1 MPSFKFNV
9 ESCFGADIFVGYF
22 NVDEILDIMGIK
34 KEVMKSKRV
43 KNLISMHGRDDRIVP
58 IAKRQVAFDVL
69 SSYLDSSFMPF
80 DSYYVNDD
88 KLLTSRSDRLYDAE
102 ERFLILCMSLVYG
115 KSVKGLKVL
124 YPDLSTKELRSKKS
138 KGKSLFRYFREELN
152 DQTRDYIQTYKERL
166 KNADDKP
173 AGREPVKEEAA
184 PPAEN
189 VKEEV
194 AETVV
199 AAKPKKPVVETKL
212 IPTSFEVETPAA
224 LKLFK
229 NGHILISAQIDRMKR
244 GEPIELA
251 ELKVFCQRLIE
262 SHTRNNFSLLAIRH
276 IKDASSYLEQ
286 HAMGMAVLGIHFA
299 KALKLSKSYIE
310 VIALG
315 ALLFDLGRFRL
326 PMAMVMKTEKM
337 TDSEFD
343 LFRKHIQFGEQI
355 LQKVEGVPKAVF
367 QMLYD
372 HHEKVDGSGYP
383 EGKQGKEISVY
394 GKIAAIIDA
403 YDAITSEQAHKPSI
417 GPIRACQRMRKES
430 GLAFDKELIGVFLKN
445 IGVIP
450 VGSCVLL
457 SNGRVGFVLTLNKS
471 FRPSLVR
478 QVYSMT
484 NKSFIEPSDIELNK
498 SAGVNADVTVT
509 KEVSPQSLKLQ
520 FLDHIL

>member
-1 MPSFKFNV
+1 MLSFKFNV
-9 ESCFGADIFVGYF
+9 ESCFGADIFVGHF

-80 DSYYVNDD
+80 DSYYMNDG
-88 KLLTSRSDRLYDAE
+88 KLLTSRSDRLYDSE
-102 ERFLILCMSLVYG
+102 ERFLILCMSLAYG
-115 KSVKGLKVL
+115 KSVKGLKAL
-124 YPDLSTKELRSKKS
+124 YPDLSTKALRAKRS

-152 DQTRDYIQTYKERL
+152 NQTRDYIQTYKTRL
-166 KNADDKP
+166 KKEGDNSR
-173 AGREPVKEEAA
+173 GMEPVEEASLL
-184 PPAEN
+184 E
-189 VKEEV
+189 VKEDLK
-194 AETVV
+194 AP
-199 AAKPKKPVVETKL
+199 ALDSKL
-212 IPTSFEVETPAA
+212 IATTFEVEAPVA

-229 NGHILISAQIDRMKR
+229 DGHILIATQIDRMKR

-251 ELKVFCQRLIE
+251 EFKVFCQRLIE

-276 IKDASSYLEQ
+276 IKDASSYIEQ
-286 HAMGMAVLGIHFA
+286 HAIGMAVLGIHFA
-299 KALKLSKSYIE
+299 KALKLSTPYIE

-337 TDSEFD
+337 TDGEFD
-343 LFRKHIQFGEQI
+343 LFRKHIQFGDQI
-355 LQKVEGVPKAVF
+355 LQKIEGIPKAVF
-367 QMLYD
+367 QMLHD

-383 EGKQGKEISVY
+383 EGKPGKEISVY

-417 GPIRACQRMRKES
+417 SPIQACQRMRKES
-430 GLAFDKELIGVFLKN
+430 GLAFDKELMGVFLKN
-445 IGVIP
+445 IGTIP

-457 SNGRVGFVLTLNKS
+457 SNGRVGFVLTLTKN

-498 SAGVNADVTVT
+498 SAEVNADIVIE

-520 FLDHIL
+520 LLDHIL